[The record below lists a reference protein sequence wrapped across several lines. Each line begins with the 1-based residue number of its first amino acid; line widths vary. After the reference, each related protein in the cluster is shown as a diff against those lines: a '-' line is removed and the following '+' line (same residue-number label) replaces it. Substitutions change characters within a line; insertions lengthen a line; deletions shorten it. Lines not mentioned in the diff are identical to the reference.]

1 MKKIFISLLSLFLF
15 VIIILNRQCNSH
27 TNESPAIHEGKILA
41 DRSLYI
47 FNSKGNPSTELLD
60 LLDATNIQ
68 HDGTL
73 AGIVKATQYRQD
85 KGGWLRIP
93 GKERW
98 EVKEIFPEKRAQLM
112 TIFDKLGMTQEIE
125 PTRNYY
131 DYAFILGATVH
142 RIRSRLK
149 YLIDLW
155 KKGVRFG
162 GIAVLVGQRPLDSG
176 LESPKILL
184 DKNNT
189 MLPFKH
195 DWQLT
200 GDLPTTE
207 TGAAKLV
214 FDQSVLPTTWNDLAI
229 TFIDTPMQQTLSGKL
244 RRPNTQDAV
253 LNWLKTDPKLG
264 SILAIS
270 NQPYVHY
277 QDTVLRCCI
286 LETFSLE
293 TVGKAT
299 CLQER
304 ITALL
309 DNMARW
315 LYQENKRRSI
325 AKE

>member
-1 MKKIFISLLSLFLF
+1 MLH
-15 VIIILNRQCNSH
+15 N
-27 TNESPAIHEGKILA
+27 NELPAKHEGDILA
-41 DRSLYI
+41 DRSLYVLD
-47 FNSKGNPSTELLD
+47 SKGNPSLALLD
-60 LLDATNIQ
+60 LLYATDIQ

-73 AGIVKATQYRQD
+73 AGIIKATQRTQD
-85 KGGWLRIP
+85 KGGWLRTP

-112 TIFDKLGMTQEIE
+112 IIFDKLSVIQEIR
-125 PTRNYY
+125 PTRIYY
-131 DYAFILGATVH
+131 DCAIIFGDTVH
-142 RIRSRLK
+142 SIRSSLK
-149 YLIDLW
+149 YLVELW

-162 GIAVLVGQRPLDSG
+162 CIVVLVGQRPLDPG

-207 TGAAKLV
+207 TGAAKLI
-214 FDQSVLPTTWNDLAI
+214 FAQSRLPAEWDNLSI
-229 TFIDTPMQQTLSGKL
+229 MFVDTPMQPTKTGKL
-244 RRPNTQDAV
+244 RRPNTQDSI
-253 LNWLKTDPKLG
+253 LCWLETDPKPD

-270 NQPYVHY
+270 NQPLVHY
-277 QDTVLRCCI
+277 RDTVFRCSI
-286 LETFSLE
+286 SKAFSLE

-304 ITALL
+304 MTVLL

-315 LYQENKRRSI
+315 LYQENKRRTLR
-325 AKE
+325 EE